1 MIVFGLRQ
9 NTATNLYCYDTASG
23 LLKKLTATSNRHF
36 SPVFSS
42 DGAYIYFSSND
53 DGSSRIWRVRAD
65 GSTRAEPLF
74 LEALVG
80 FVPSA
85 DGKWLYLVREGST
98 LSLIRRSLQ
107 DGATEE
113 IFHTL
118 GRATFLNDLAA
129 ANGFI
134 YMAVSRDSKSRAEIL
149 KIDPNSGTATV
160 AAHLSDLPPSYEAEV
175 PGFTVSSDGSKLL
188 VAHTKHKES
197 GFYTA
202 TVPQ

>member
-1 MIVFGLRQ
+1 MIVFGLRRD
-9 NTATNLYCYDTASG
+9 TATNLYCYDTANG
-23 LLKKLTATSNRHF
+23 LLKELTATSNRHF

-65 GSTRAEPLF
+65 GSTQAEPLF

-80 FVPSA
+80 FVASA

-113 IFHTL
+113 VFHTL
-118 GRATFLNDLAA
+118 GHATFLNDLAA
-129 ANGFI
+129 AKGFI
-134 YMAVSRDSKSRAEIL
+134 YMAVSRDSKSRAEIF
-149 KIDPNSGTATV
+149 KIDPDSGSATV
-160 AAHLSDLPPSYEAEV
+160 AARLSDLPPFYESEV
-175 PGFTVSSDGSKLL
+175 PGFTISSDGSKLL
-188 VAHTKHKES
+188 VAHTKRKERE
-197 GFYTA
+197 FYTA
-202 TVPQ
+202 DLAQ